1 MYVRLS
7 AGSGRE
13 LSVVNINKW
22 VSSEHISTLISHII
36 SGTLIEYSCGTRRS
50 NKACLYTSLYMQ
62 NVLRWRL
69 LVAITLLN
77 MKGQRSVSPCKCL
90 LWEDLER
97 PTCSLIAVSGRNKD
111 VVPCYEK
118 NRPVIVIIRGWKM
131 QCDMLCSLLDTRSVF
146 NPVFLKSGDNKNINT
161 SACHTLESIVCFH
174 TYFMLQNYA

>member
-36 SGTLIEYSCGTRRS
+36 SGTLIECSRGTRRS
-50 NKACLYTSLYMQ
+50 NKARLLYIQSA
-62 NVLRWRL
+62 LRWRL

-77 MKGQRSVSPCKCL
+77 MKGQRSVSPCKCV

-97 PTCSLIAVSGRNKD
+97 PACSLIAVSGRNKD
-111 VVPCYEK
+111 VAPCYEK
-118 NRPVIVIIRGWKM
+118 NRPVIVIIRGRQM
-131 QCDMLCSLLDTRSVF
+131 QRDMLCSLLDSVF
-146 NPVFLKSGDNKNINT
+146 NSVFMKEGDKKV
-161 SACHTLESIVCFH
+161 HVTLWN
-174 TYFMLQNYA
+174 L